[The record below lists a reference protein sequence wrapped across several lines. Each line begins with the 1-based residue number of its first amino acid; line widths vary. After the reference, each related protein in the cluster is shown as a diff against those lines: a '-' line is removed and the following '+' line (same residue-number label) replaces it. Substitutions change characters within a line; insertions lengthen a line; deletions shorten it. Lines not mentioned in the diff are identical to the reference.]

1 MHENIHFFTFF
12 FSFMWLDLIGCGT
25 DWAINKTAFLSLM
38 KYFGISLVDMEVVR
52 GVGR

>member
-1 MHENIHFFTFF
+1 MHENRHFFDFY
-12 FSFMWLDLIGCGT
+12 SFIWSDLIGCGS

-52 GVGR
+52 EVSR